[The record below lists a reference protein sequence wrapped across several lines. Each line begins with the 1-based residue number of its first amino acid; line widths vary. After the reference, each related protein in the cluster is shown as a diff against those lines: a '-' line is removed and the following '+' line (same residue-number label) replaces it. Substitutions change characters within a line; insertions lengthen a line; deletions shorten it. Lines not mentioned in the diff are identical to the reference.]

1 MSLMIGLLGLG
12 RSMMNSRMQVENAV
26 LGGVIRFPKVWD
38 DLQLVAKYF
47 DDALNQTIFE
57 RILSLRNSGVEPDI
71 ILVNAGLDKR
81 GVDRVWECVGDAPLA
96 AVAVKNHVNQ
106 LKAMW
111 AKGELGLAGRKL
123 DQGALDAG
131 VDVSVLVAEALQVV
145 DTVSA
150 SQVQLQI
157 SYPGE
162 YLDEYVAEMQSR
174 PPFMATCWKKL
185 NKFIGGFRPAGFYVI
200 AGRPGEGKTII
211 ALQSA
216 FELSKQ
222 GKHVLYFSLEMPAL
236 QLQHRLLAQSLKID
250 YSRIANDDLD
260 FKVTDIVNGD
270 FYEMSARQQVA
281 DASRLLGNNLGVIAS
296 GRLTPNMVRAYIS
309 AAAKSRP
316 VDAVFIDYLGL
327 MQDDVE
333 HRDKTA
339 KIGAISGTLKQL
351 ALELNIPFVVAVQL
365 GREIENRPKGKPQL
379 SDLRDSGSIEQD
391 ADVVLMIRRNHR
403 DGEDKDAQGTELV
416 LIVAKNRHGQ
426 TGAAFFIAQDNISKI
441 VEQ

>member
-1 MSLMIGLLGLG
+1 
-12 RSMMNSRMQVENAV
+12 MNPRMQVESAV

-38 DLQLVAKYF
+38 DLQLVVKYF
-47 DDALNQTIFE
+47 DDGLNQLIFE

-81 GVDRVWECVGDAPLA
+81 GIERVWECVGDAPLA
-96 AVAVKNHVNQ
+96 DVAVKAHVNQ

-131 VDVSVLVAEALQVV
+131 VDVSSLVSEALQVV
-145 DTVSA
+145 DSVSA
-150 SQVQLQI
+150 SQAQLQI

-162 YLDEYVAEMQSR
+162 FLPEYVVEMRSR
-174 PPFMATCWKKL
+174 PPFMASCWGKL

-211 ALQSA
+211 ALQAA

-236 QLQHRLLAQSLKID
+236 QLQHRLLAQTLQID
-250 YSRIANDDLD
+250 YSKIANDDLD
-260 FKVTDIVNGD
+260 FKVTEIDNGD
-270 FYEMSARQQVA
+270 FYETTARQQVES
-281 DASRLLGNNLGVIAS
+281 ASAMLGNNLGVIAS

-403 DGEDKDAQGTELV
+403 DGEDKDALGTELV
-416 LIVAKNRHGQ
+416 LVVAKNRHGQ
-426 TGAAFFIAQDNISKI
+426 TGSVFFVAQDRISRI

>member
-1 MSLMIGLLGLG
+1 MLKMIGLSELGEN
-12 RSMMNSRMQVENAV
+12 RMNPRLQVESAV

-47 DDALNQTIFE
+47 DDALNQIIFE
-57 RILSLRNSGVEPDI
+57 RILSLRNDGVEPDI
-71 ILVNAGLDKR
+71 ILVNAGLDRR
-81 GVDRVWECVGDAPLA
+81 GIERVWECVGDAPLA
-96 AVAVKNHVNQ
+96 DVAVKAHVNQ

-131 VDVSVLVAEALQVV
+131 VDVSSLVADALQVV
-145 DTVSA
+145 DSVSA
-150 SQVQLQI
+150 SQAQLQI

-162 YLDEYVAEMQSR
+162 YLGDYVAEMQSR
-174 PPFMATCWKKL
+174 PPFMATCWERL
-185 NKFIGGFRPAGFYVI
+185 NKFIGGFRPAGFYVV

-211 ALQSA
+211 ALQAA

-236 QLQHRLLAQSLKID
+236 QLQHRLLAQTLQID
-250 YSRIANDDLD
+250 YSKIANDDLD
-260 FKVTDIVNGD
+260 FKVTEIHNGD
-270 FYEMSARQQVA
+270 FYETTARHQVKSASA
-281 DASRLLGNNLGVIAS
+281 MLGNNLGVIAS

-365 GREIENRPKGKPQL
+365 GRDIENRPKGRPQL

-391 ADVVLMIRRNHR
+391 ADVVLMIRRKHR
-403 DGEDKDAQGTELV
+403 DGEDKDALGTELV
-416 LIVAKNRHGQ
+416 LVVAKNRHGQ
-426 TGAAFFIAQDNISKI
+426 TGSVFFVAQDRISRI

>member
-1 MSLMIGLLGLG
+1 
-12 RSMMNSRMQVENAV
+12 
-26 LGGVIRFPKVWD
+26 
-38 DLQLVAKYF
+38 LQLMAKYF
-47 DDALNQTIFE
+47 DDALNRLIFE
-57 RILSLRNSGVEPDI
+57 RILLLRNSGVEPDV
-71 ILVNAGLDKR
+71 ILVNAGLDAR
-81 GVDRVWECVGDAPLA
+81 GIDRVFECSADAALS
-96 AVAVKNHVNQ
+96 AVAVKSHVNQ

-111 AKGELGLAGRKL
+111 AKGELGLAGKKL
-123 DQGALDAG
+123 DQGSLDAT
-131 VDVSVLVAEALQVV
+131 VDVSSLVAEALQVV
-145 DTVSA
+145 ETVSA
-150 SQVQLQI
+150 SQAELLI
-157 SYPGE
+157 SYPGD
-162 YLDEYVAEMQSR
+162 YLDEYVAEMSSR
-174 PPFMATCWKKL
+174 PPFMPTCWKKL

-236 QLQHRLLAQSLKID
+236 QLQHRLLAQTLNID
-250 YSRIANDDLD
+250 YSKIANDDLD
-260 FKVTDIVNGD
+260 FQVTDIVDGD
-270 FYEMSARQQVA
+270 LYEMSARQQVA
-281 DASRLLGNNLGVIAS
+281 NASSVLGNNLGVIAS

-309 AAAKSRP
+309 AASKSRP

-365 GREIENRPKGKPQL
+365 GREIENRPKGRPQL

-391 ADVVLMIRRNHR
+391 ADVVLMIKRNHR
-403 DGEDKDAQGTELV
+403 DGDDKDAQGTQLM

-426 TGAAFFIAQDNISKI
+426 TGAVFFVAQDRISKI
-441 VEQ
+441 VQE